1 MRLCF
6 VDSSCWFFFLD
17 ISFFNEEQ
25 PVYPGLFVVNWQ
37 CEYAFQSFFY
47 SVSTGILTKFSSLIL
62 IWRTIHEYSQV
73 YSFWLMLI
81 WCNWDRIVLS
91 PLLLLLTRSVVS
103 GSLQHHG
110 PQHARLLCLTLSP
123 GVCSDSYP
131 LSLWCHPTI
140 SSSVAPF
147 FSCLQSVPASESLS
161 VSWLFTSGGQTIGA
175 SASASVL
182 PMNVQDWFPLGWTGL
197 ISLQNKGLSRVFSH
211 TTVQKYQF

>member
-25 PVYPGLFVVNWQ
+25 PPYPGLHVVNWQ

-47 SVSTGILTKFSSLIL
+47 SVSTGILTKFSSLTL
-62 IWRTIHEYSQV
+62 IWRTLHVYSQV
-73 YSFWLMLI
+73 YGFWLMLI

-91 PLLLLLTRSVVS
+91 PLLLLLTCSVVS
-103 GSLQHHG
+103 GSLQPHG
-110 PQHARLLCLTLSP
+110 LQHARLLCLTLSP
-123 GVCSDSYP
+123 RVCSDSCP
-131 LSLWCHPTI
+131 LSLWWHPTI

-182 PMNVQDWFPLGWTGL
+182 PMNISFMTDWFDVLAVQGTL
-197 ISLQNKGLSRVFSH
+197 KGLL
-211 TTVQKYQF
+211 QQ